1 MRQISAQ
8 NIRNIAIIA
17 HVDHGKTTV
26 VDQLLRQGGAFR
38 ANQNVAERVMDSMD
52 LEREKGITI
61 RSKNT
66 SVHFDGN
73 IINIV
78 DTPGHADFGAEVE
91 RVMRMVDGVML
102 VVDAY
107 DGPQAQTRFVLKK
120 ALQEGLTPIVFVN
133 KIDRPDCDPQKAHDK
148 VLELFLE
155 LGATEHQFDAPF
167 LYGSAREGY
176 AVNELDDEKKD
187 MMPLFAAILKRIPP
201 PKVQEGRPFQ
211 MLVSNIGWNDYVG
224 RVAMGKILSG
234 TVRGGDSVFVCR
246 KDGKRQRAKITKL
259 FEYSGLNTNDTASAE
274 AGNIV
279 GLAGFEDIDIGETL
293 VANEDMEALPFVE
306 IDPPTIQMEFAVND
320 GPFGG
325 EDGKYVTSR
334 QIRERLTREERSNIS
349 ISVTDGPGGTFLVN
363 ARGSMQIAVLVE
375 TMRREGYEVLVS
387 RPQVITRVQD
397 GVIQEPYENIW
408 LEVPTESVGAVMK
421 AMATRKLQ
429 MTDLQTHLSTT
440 SLEAKGPTRGLIGFE
455 FDLMTLTSG
464 RGVMSHL
471 FAEYA
476 PHAGELSSR
485 LTGTLVSMDTGVST
499 AYALDQLEERG
510 ILFIGAGQD
519 VYEGMIVGEN
529 PRAEDIPVNPTR
541 EKQLTNVRS
550 HGEGKGIQLTPP
562 RTFTLERA
570 LEYIAADEYVEAT
583 PVHLRLRKK
592 FLKLEDRK
600 REAKIAAGLAVKR

>member
-1 MRQISAQ
+1 MQTPSSH
-8 NIRNIAIIA
+8 IRNIAIIA
-17 HVDHGKTTV
+17 HVDHGKTSL

-38 ANQNVAERVMDSMD
+38 ANQTVAERVMDSMD

-66 SVHFDGN
+66 SVRWHDN
-73 IINIV
+73 IVNIV

-120 ALQEGLTPIVFVN
+120 ALQEGLKPIVFIN
-133 KIDRPDCDPQKAHDK
+133 KIDRPDCNPEGAHDK

-155 LGATEHQFDAPF
+155 LNATEDQFNAPF
-167 LYGSAREGY
+167 LYGSARDGY
-176 AVNELDDEKKD
+176 AMRNLTDEKKD
-187 MMPLFAAILKRIPP
+187 MMPLFEAILERIPP
-201 PKVQEGRPFQ
+201 PRVEPGDFR
-211 MLVSNIGWNDYVG
+211 MLVSNIGWSDYVG
-224 RVAMGKILSG
+224 RIAVGKILAG
-234 TVRGGDSVFVCR
+234 TVCTGDSIWVCHG
-246 KDGKRQRAKITKL
+246 DGKRERAKITKL
-259 FEYSGLNTNDTASAE
+259 FEYSGVSTEDTSSAS

-279 GLAGFEDIDIGETL
+279 GLAGFERIDIGETL
-293 VANEDMEALPFVE
+293 MGNEEMEALPFVE

-320 GPFGG
+320 GPFAG
-325 EDGKYVTSR
+325 EDGKFVTSR

-387 RPQVITRVQD
+387 RPRVILQHKD
-397 GVIQEPYENIW
+397 GKTLEPFEDVW
-408 LEVPTESVGAVMK
+408 LEVPTEALGSVMK
-421 AMATRKLQ
+421 GLAARKVQISAMES
-429 MTDLQTHLSTT
+429 HLPTT
-440 SLEAKGPTRGLIGFE
+440 SVEAHGPTRGLIGFE
-455 FDLMTLTSG
+455 FDLMTLTNG

-471 FAEYA
+471 FSAYEPY
-476 PHAGELSSR
+476 AGELTSR
-485 LTGTLVSMDTGVST
+485 LTGTLVSMDTGVTT
-499 AYALDQLEERG
+499 AYALDQLEARG
-510 ILFIGAGQD
+510 ILFIGAGED

-550 HGEGKGIQLTPP
+550 HGEGKGIQLTPH
-562 RTFTLERA
+562 RKFTLERA
-570 LEYIAADEYVEAT
+570 LEYIEPDEYVEAT
-583 PVHLRLRKK
+583 PENLRLRKK

-600 REAKIAAGLAVKR
+600 REAKLANIAAQ